1 MKVEEY
7 DGFIASNRTGNLY
20 DINVSTINRILG
32 FEPNQ
37 DDDPDK
43 VENSWGFVV
52 DGVKCA
58 IWDWKGSQNYG
69 QFSTFGPDDVFI
81 KLFGT
86 NYL

>member
-7 DGFIASNRTGNLY
+7 NGFIGSHRTGSLY

-43 VENSWGFVV
+43 VVNSWGFIV
-52 DGVKCA
+52 DGEKCA
-58 IWDWKGSQNYG
+58 VWDYKGSHEFG
-69 QFSTFGPDDVFI
+69 QFSTYGPNEVFE

-86 NYL
+86 NYV